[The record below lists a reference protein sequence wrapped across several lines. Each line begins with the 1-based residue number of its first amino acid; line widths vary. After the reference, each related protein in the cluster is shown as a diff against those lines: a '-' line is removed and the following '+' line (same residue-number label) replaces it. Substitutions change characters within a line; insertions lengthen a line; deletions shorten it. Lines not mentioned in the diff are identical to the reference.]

1 MGFFSDLWEGIKS
14 TASNVWSGIK
24 SVASNIYGGVKS
36 AADWIGDRIQP
47 LVRGIGQFASNIP
60 IIGAPVAAVANTID
74 QGITN
79 GRRIVDNVG
88 RWGSAIGGVIDR
100 IVPNQTQEQKNA
112 TLNELRRRFQR
123 PM

>member
-1 MGFFSDLWEGIKS
+1 MGFFGDLWNGIKN
-14 TASNVWSGIK
+14 TASSVWSSVK
-24 SVASNIYGGVKS
+24 DVASRVYGGVQS
-36 AADWIGDRIQP
+36 AANWIGDRIQP

-60 IIGAPVAAVANTID
+60 IIGAPISAIANTID
-74 QGITN
+74 SGITN

-88 RWGSAIGGVIDR
+88 KWGSAIGSVVDR
-100 IVPNQTQEQKNA
+100 IIPNQTQEQKNQ